1 MEIEAS
7 TLMSSLTTIGEKPDE
22 GWFKKI
28 KSPIEKWLSLRSTIS
43 SEFLKNLKKLPGLL
57 TELGKGLKGLSED
70 IKKLTQYW
78 GKWDKLFT
86 DAAKKI
92 EEYKGAIISW
102 AKKPGGWIQGGLATV
117 AAIGAA
123 WGLNQIGV
131 SPQNLASTMLNFS
144 ESLWNFNFQ
153 YTDKQLLDQ
162 INSMIEGMY
171 GTAGD
176 FVGRSLAQLIVGGL
190 TTPPKVQINVR
201 GLALNWL
208 INPEIRDDMLQSVSM
223 FAQQGITLA
232 RNVLIRF
239 ALLKGRHALK
249 EYWKVAPPAVKKAI
263 SGVWKDADKVITTWG
278 NEGNKPWSIATHIE
292 EKVEK
297 IDDKKLQNFTE
308 NFLESFWDGF
318 RDSVEY
324 VYN

>member
-1 MEIEAS
+1 
-7 TLMSSLTTIGEKPDE
+7 
-22 GWFKKI
+22 
-28 KSPIEKWLSLRSTIS
+28 
-43 SEFLKNLKKLPGLL
+43 
-57 TELGKGLKGLSED
+57 
-70 IKKLTQYW
+70 
-78 GKWDKLFT
+78 
-86 DAAKKI
+86 
-92 EEYKGAIISW
+92 
-102 AKKPGGWIQGGLATV
+102 
-117 AAIGAA
+117 
-123 WGLNQIGV
+123 
-131 SPQNLASTMLNFS
+131 
-144 ESLWNFNFQ
+144 
-153 YTDKQLLDQ
+153 
-162 INSMIEGMY
+162 MY

-292 EKVEK
+292 EKIEK

>member
-1 MEIEAS
+1 MIV
-7 TLMSSLTTIGEKPDE
+7 
-22 GWFKKI
+22 
-28 KSPIEKWLSLRSTIS
+28 
-43 SEFLKNLKKLPGLL
+43 
-57 TELGKGLKGLSED
+57 ELGRNIKDLGAN

-86 DAAKKI
+86 DAAKKV
-92 EEYKGAIISW
+92 EEYKGAIISF

-117 AAIGAA
+117 AAIGVA
-123 WGLNQIGV
+123 WGLNQVGV

-144 ESLWNFNFQ
+144 EALWNFNFQ

-171 GTAGD
+171 GSAGD

-190 TTPPKVQINVR
+190 TSPPKVKINVR

-232 RNVLIRF
+232 RNVMIRF

-249 EYWKVAPPAVKKAI
+249 EF
-263 SGVWKDADKVITTWG
+263 WKDADKVITTWG

-292 EKVEK
+292 EKIEK
-297 IDDKKLQNFTE
+297 IDDKKLQNFAE

>member
-7 TLMSSLTTIGEKPDE
+7 TLMSSLTTTGEKPDK

-57 TELGKGLKGLSED
+57 TELGKSLKGLPED

-78 GKWDKLFT
+78 GKWDKLFG
-86 DAAKKI
+86 DAAKKVD
-92 EEYKGAIISW
+92 EYKGAIISW

-292 EKVEK
+292 EKIEK